1 MWSSSSSAFAWS
13 RVSPVRLLR
22 AGIAFSAF
30 AIAFASSAS
39 AHANGRFPSAGQL
52 VVSPTNPAHLV
63 LRTTFGILIS
73 NDTGQNWDWLCEKA
87 VGYGAAVE
95 DPSIAISG
103 SDALLVATFE
113 GLGVSPD
120 HGCSWSFADHVDG
133 GLSLVT
139 DVAIHPDAPAN
150 AIALTSQFAS
160 SLADGGFT
168 YTNGVFG
175 STDNG
180 TSWNQLGSNLPDD
193 FVAETLDAAK
203 SDPQRIYVSGIRGQG
218 TSASGVFLASTNGG
232 QNYVQTTIALLS
244 SDEHAPFIGGVDP
257 TNANRVYV
265 RTSGATS
272 GRLLATDDGG
282 ATFRTVFSGTPL
294 MGFALSPDGSKV
306 WVGDSNGLYEA
317 SASDLTFTQT
327 SNIQVACLATSGTR
341 VYACSVESSGFIVGA
356 SDDDGK
362 TFAPLLHLASVRGP
376 LSCPSSTAA
385 EICLPDWPGVAAMLG
400 VVDAGSGGVIDAST
414 TPVTPPAKSSG
425 CGCDLAASKSTSVGA
440 IAALLAIAF
449 SFVFR
454 RKSAKN

>member
-1 MWSSSSSAFAWS
+1 MRF
-13 RVSPVRLLR
+13 VR
-22 AGIAFSAF
+22 AGITLSAF
-30 AIAFASSAS
+30 AIALASSSS
-39 AHANGRFPSAGQL
+39 ARANGRFPSAGQL
-52 VVSPTNPAHLV
+52 VVSPSNPAHLV

-87 VGYGAAVE
+87 VGYGASVE

-103 SDALLVATFE
+103 SDAILVATFE

-120 HGCSWSFADHVDG
+120 HGCSWSLAG
-133 GLSLVT
+133 GVLAKQLMT
-139 DVAIHPDAPAN
+139 DVAIHPDTPAN
-150 AIALTSQFAS
+150 AIALTSQFKS
-160 SLADGGFT
+160 TLSDGGFT

-180 TSWNQLGSNLPDD
+180 TTWAQIGSDLDD
-193 FVAETLDAAK
+193 GFVAETLDAAK

-218 TSASGVFLASTNGG
+218 TDASGVFLASTNGG
-232 QNYVQTTIALLS
+232 QNYVETTIALLS

-272 GRLLATDDGG
+272 GRLLVTDDGG
-282 ATFRTVFSGTPL
+282 ATFRTVFTGTPL
-294 MGFALSPDGSKV
+294 VGFALSPDGSKV

-317 SASDLTFTQT
+317 SSTDLAFTQT
-327 SNIQVACLATSGTR
+327 SSIQVACLATSGTR

-362 TFAPLLHLASVRGP
+362 TFAPLLHLATVRGP
-376 LSCPSSTAA
+376 IACPSSATA
-385 EICLPDWPGVAAMLG
+385 ELCIPDWPGVAAMLG
-400 VVDAGSGGVIDAST
+400 VADAGAGTTTADAST
-414 TPVTPPAKSSG
+414 STPTMATAKSSG
-425 CGCDLAASKSTSVGA
+425 CGCDLASSKKTSVGA
-440 IAALLAIAF
+440 IAAAFAIAL